1 MGVTSNKSST
11 DSYSWITT
19 SWTPPCEACDVT
31 YAQHRLTLC
40 RGVSPE
46 GIVTTYTKSN
56 EDYEFCTKLSIKP
69 PRDYQNCAEACW
81 PPSSPPSS
89 WAPSSWPPSSPP
101 LPSARLSSRGCG
113 ALEMETAEGEC
124 NFNAIGTV
132 TCAAVTLFFLLSCI
146 WAWRQCVEN
155 REEIRESVS
164 AERRVNVY
172 SEG

>member
-1 MGVTSNKSST
+1 MGTTSKKGSA

-81 PPSSPPSS
+81 PPPSPPS
-89 WAPSSWPPSSPP
+89 
-101 LPSARLSSRGCG
+101 PSARLSSGECG
-113 ALEMETAEGEC
+113 ALEMETAEGGC
-124 NFNAIGTV
+124 IFNAIGTV
-132 TCAAVTLFFLLSCI
+132 TCGAMALFFLLSCI
-146 WAWRQCVEN
+146 WLWRQCIEN
-155 REEIRESVS
+155 REEIREENRESVS
-164 AERRVNVY
+164 AERHVNVY
-172 SEG
+172 SERINIYFHPTQT